1 MRVRDW
7 MRPFVT
13 TCMPDDG
20 LDVAVNRMEDE
31 GSGCVVAVD
40 ERRRPVGIVSEIDA
54 CLAVAKVGRP
64 LQQIRVFEAIS
75 SPVASCRQDDDI
87 GDAAARL
94 RSLHVHRMPVVNRA
108 GYLVGVLGVDDL
120 DRMATRERDALAPPL
135 RDRRIASAPVD
146 ALAY

>member
-13 TCMPDDG
+13 TCMPDDD
-20 LDVAVNRMEDE
+20 LDVAVRRMENE

-40 ERRRPVGIVSEIDA
+40 ERRRPLGIVSEIDA
-54 CLAVAKVGRP
+54 CLAVARMGRP
-64 LQQIRVFEAIS
+64 LEQIRVSEAIS
-75 SPVASCRQDDDI
+75 LPVANCRQDDDVA
-87 GDAAARL
+87 DAAHTI
-94 RSLHVHRMPVVNRA
+94 RSLHVQRMPVVNRA

-135 RDRRIASAPVD
+135 RDLTFAHPPVD